1 MNSSLGHKASKQ
13 TPQTK
18 QSDRSSGFTSDRVSN
33 NADAIAQVIEV
44 REVRE
49 IHDFHGGIHP
59 PENKRQSTAAPIRD
73 LPLPDQLILPLSQHI
88 GVPAQAIVEVGE
100 QVLKGQLIAE
110 AFGPVSA
117 AVHAPTSGVV
127 TDINEYLIPH
137 SSGMSALCIVIK
149 PDGEERWISHSGCN
163 DFRDELPQTLL
174 KRIRDAGIAG
184 MGGAGF
190 PSAIKLHPQQ
200 KIDTLIINAAECEP
214 YITADDMLMREHAE
228 EIITGIQI
236 LAHILGEPASV
247 LIGIE
252 DNKPEAWDA
261 LSAQLHNSNVHTNI
275 ELIEIPTKYPSGG
288 EKQLIEIL
296 TGTQVPSGKLPAE
309 LGIVCLNVGTAFAI
323 KQAVCEGIPLI
334 SRITTVTGK
343 ACAQAGNYRVLIGT
357 PVSHVLSET
366 GVDEAQ
372 CSRLVMGGPMMG
384 FTLPDTAVPLIKTTN
399 CILAPDQSEL
409 PTNDFAQ
416 ACIRCGLCAE
426 ACPASLLPQQLYW
439 YARSQNHERLEAH
452 NLFDCIECGA
462 CSYVCPSNIPLVQYY
477 RASKGEIRQHEKDKI
492 VADRARQRFETHQ
505 QRIEKEA
512 QEKIARR
519 EARRAAA
526 LAKQN
531 ASTENVSGS
540 TLESSSEN
548 SSGNASENSSDNLNT
563 NESDTNSGQSDLVKA
578 AMARLQS
585 TQTSPEQQRQKLER
599 ALSAAQSKLQRYE
612 AQLANADSTD
622 DPRTADQNNTLLAKI
637 EGARLQY
644 QDINTRLDALP
655 AQQGP
660 SEGDV

>member
-1 MNSSLGHKASKQ
+1 MNSSLGHKTSKG
-13 TPQTK
+13 TPQTE
-18 QSDRSSGFTSDRVSN
+18 QSDRSPGLNAKTIDTITST
-33 NADAIAQVIEV
+33 I
-44 REVRE
+44 EVRE
-49 IHDFHGGIHP
+49 IHNFHGGIHP

-100 QVLKGQLIAE
+100 QVFKGQLIAE

-149 PDGEERWISHSGCN
+149 PDGEERWIAHSGCK

-174 KRIRDAGIAG
+174 KRIRGAGIAG

-492 VADRARQRFETHQ
+492 IADRARQRFETHQ

-540 TLESSSEN
+540 TAGSASGN
-548 SSGNASENSSDNLNT
+548 SSGNTSENSSDNLNT
-563 NESDTNSGQSDLVKA
+563 NESDTDSGQSDLVKA
-578 AMARLQS
+578 AMARLQN

-612 AQLANADSTD
+612 KQLANPDSTD
-622 DPRTADQNNTLLAKI
+622 DPRTADQNNKLLAKI
-637 EGARLQY
+637 EGARLQH
-644 QDINTRLDALP
+644 QDINARLDALP

-660 SEGDV
+660 SEDDV

>member
-1 MNSSLGHKASKQ
+1 MNSSLGNQ
-13 TPQTK
+13 TPQAE
-18 QSDRSSGFTSDRVSN
+18 QADSSPNLTSDTASKTT
-33 NADAIAQVIEV
+33 DPIAQVI
-44 REVRE
+44 EVRE

-73 LPLPDQLILPLSQHI
+73 IPLPDQLILPLSQHI

-127 TDINEYLIPH
+127 TDINEHLIPH
-137 SSGMSALCIVIK
+137 SSGMSAQCIVIK
-149 PDGEERWISHSGCN
+149 PDGEERWIDHSGCN

-236 LAHILGEPASV
+236 LAHILSEPASV

-261 LSAQLHNSNVHTNI
+261 LSAQLHNTNI

-334 SRITTVTGK
+334 SRVTTVTGK
-343 ACAQAGNYRVLIGT
+343 ACAQVGNYRVLIGT
-357 PVSHVLSET
+357 PVSHILSAT

-399 CILAPDQSEL
+399 CILAPNQSEL

-492 VADRARQRFETHQ
+492 IADRARQRFETHQ

-531 ASTENVSGS
+531 ASTENVSDS
-540 TLESSSEN
+540 TARSA
-548 SSGNASENSSDNLNT
+548 SGNASENSADNLNT
-563 NESDTNSGQSDLVKA
+563 NESDTDSGQSDLVKA
-578 AMARLQS
+578 AMARLQN
-585 TQTSPEQQRQKLER
+585 TQTSPEQQRQKLQR

-612 AQLANADSTD
+612 AQLANVDSTD

-644 QDINTRLDALP
+644 QDINARLDALP
-655 AQQGP
+655 AQQGQ
-660 SEGDV
+660 SEDDL